1 MARRRG
7 LRVSASLLRGLAVS
21 ASGYAAVA
29 WGPSGS
35 YCVGRFRPSWVGLL
49 LGPGCRRAG
58 FPQGQVRTALCGAT
72 SNDDNNND
80 DNNNNDNDNNNNDN
94 NNNDNNNDDNSNNS
108 NNSNNNDKKATRRG
122 ADSELPERTASGRP
136 VSLDRLCRGW
146 SIYQVAD
153 GYRFN
158 HDDILLAREACRA
171 LPTARRCLDLGSGTG
186 SVGLLWLAQQ
196 PAEATLTS
204 LEAQEESVELCRRSL
219 ARLDLGPRARV
230 RHGDLRDP
238 GVLAE
243 LDGEFDLVTAN
254 PPYLEPGNRLL
265 PLHPQRRYCYYEM
278 RGGAREFAEAAR

>member
-35 YCVGRFRPSWVGLL
+35 YCVGRFRPSSVGLL

-58 FPQGQVRTALCGAT
+58 FPQVQ
-72 SNDDNNND
+72 
-80 DNNNNDNDNNNNDN
+80 
-94 NNNDNNNDDNSNNS
+94 
-108 NNSNNNDKKATRRG
+108 ATRRG
-122 ADSELPERTASGRP
+122 ADSESRLPERTASGRP

-204 LEAQEESVELCRRSL
+204 LEAQEESVELCPHL
-219 ARLDLGPRARV
+219 
-230 RHGDLRDP
+230 
-238 GVLAE
+238 
-243 LDGEFDLVTAN
+243 
-254 PPYLEPGNRLL
+254 
-265 PLHPQRRYCYYEM
+265 
-278 RGGAREFAEAAR
+278 